1 MGTDLKNFIQRKFND
16 AKKEAKKQLDSNLVD
31 KTELIKSIRTIR
43 KNLAKKNKNYIYR
56 DEVTEHEMLVHLA
69 NRINANS

>member
-1 MGTDLKNFIQRKFND
+1 MSTDLKDFIQKKFNK
-16 AKKEAKKQLDSNLVD
+16 AKKEAQKQLDNNLVD
-31 KTELIKSIRTIR
+31 KTELINSIRVIR

-69 NRINANS
+69 NRINANN